1 MHRCFFFSFYSR
13 THRLRV
19 TGSIA
24 LDMCYVA
31 AGQTDL
37 AYREP
42 KGAIDIWDMAAGAVI
57 VREAGGVVLD
67 TTGI

>member
-1 MHRCFFFSFYSR
+1 M
-13 THRLRV
+13 

-37 AYREP
+37 TYRQT
-42 KGAIDIWDMAAGAVI
+42 GSIDIWDMAAGDVI
-57 VREAGGVVLD
+57 VREAGGVVMD
-67 TTGI
+67 TTGTW